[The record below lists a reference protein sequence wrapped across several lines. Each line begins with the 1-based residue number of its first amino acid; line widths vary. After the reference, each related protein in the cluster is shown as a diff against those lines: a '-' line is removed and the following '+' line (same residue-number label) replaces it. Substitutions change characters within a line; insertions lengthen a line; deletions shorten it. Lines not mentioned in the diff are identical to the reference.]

1 MQHMSHAQEKFG
13 AFFCPIKGLRL
24 YTFNVCCDFR
34 CDFLLLM
41 YVNEWMSCEYFDE
54 GMSNRNLVTRSHPSE
69 EEDCTGHRENGP
81 LCISN
86 KLHARNIS
94 KTKQRTKNRKRS
106 YSIVLLN
113 KTIKISYSFL

>member
-1 MQHMSHAQEKFG
+1 MQQMSHAQEKFG

-41 YVNEWMSCEYFDE
+41 YVNEWTSYEYFDE

-81 LCISN
+81 LYAYQTNCMHEISQKQN
-86 KLHARNIS
+86 SER
-94 KTKQRTKNRKRS
+94 KTAKEVT
-106 YSIVLLN
+106 L
-113 KTIKISYSFL
+113 